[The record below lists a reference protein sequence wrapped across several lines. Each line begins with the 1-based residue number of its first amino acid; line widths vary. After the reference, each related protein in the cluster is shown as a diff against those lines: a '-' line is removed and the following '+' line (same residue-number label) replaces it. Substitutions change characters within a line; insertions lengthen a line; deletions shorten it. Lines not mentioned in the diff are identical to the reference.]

1 MKQKKPTPA
10 RKSYWTIPMYVSSLV
25 SLAHTRSISVAFMKS
40 LFHWN
45 YIFRCFFVTIHLVEL
60 FFIDL
65 FYSNHEIAIELRTI
79 LICLP
84 QSIQL
89 YTFINIFT
97 QIKNV
102 HTLNAMSNHI
112 VVVIRNEHKKWNR
125 KKLLRKCEKNANLK
139 RKRSEWTIL
148 VNFNHF
154 QYFCLSH
161 DICTCWA
168 ERWF

>member
-1 MKQKKPTPA
+1 MKNKNHLFETKKNQHLPENHIELSPCMSLPWSPSHTQI
-10 RKSYWTIPMYVSSLV
+10 IP
-25 SLAHTRSISVAFMKS
+25 VAFMKS

-45 YIFRCFFVTIHLVEL
+45 YIFSLLFRYNPPGWTI
-60 FFIDL
+60 
-65 FYSNHEIAIELRTI
+65 FYWSFLLESWDCNWTQDNFDTRT
-79 LICLP
+79 
-84 QSIQL
+84 
-89 YTFINIFT
+89 TT

-125 KKLLRKCEKNANLK
+125 KKLLRKCEKTANLK